1 MSRFPLGRRRLNSCG
16 SSESGFPSE
25 PTHHCRPSLRHPRD
39 RTQGLP
45 VTLGAG
51 PCTAQQGECESPT
64 MIESMFSGI
73 SPEAIAMTV
82 ALYLVSS
89 KRRLIANN

>member
-1 MSRFPLGRRRLNSCG
+1 
-16 SSESGFPSE
+16 
-25 PTHHCRPSLRHPRD
+25 
-39 RTQGLP
+39 
-45 VTLGAG
+45 
-51 PCTAQQGECESPT
+51 